1 MKAILGHKIGMTQI
15 WDDKGRLLPA
25 TVIQALPNTVLNS
38 SDSGSTLG
46 LAVRGKGNKA
56 QDYLAKKASKKERG
70 KVWVKEFS
78 GLNTEEKELN
88 VDQFIVG
95 DKVKITGTTKGK
107 GFSGT
112 IKRHNFHRGPVS
124 HGSDNV
130 RRPGSIGAQRP
141 QRVPKGKK
149 MAGQMGNVQF
159 TARGNKVLAVDLE
172 KNVLVVS
179 GAVPGANHGQVIIQT
194 QE

>member
-25 TVIQALPNTVLNS
+25 TVIHALPNTVLES
-38 SDSGSTLG
+38 SDKRSTLG

-56 QDYLAKKASKKERG
+56 QDYLAKKVATKERS
-70 KVWVKEFS
+70 KVWVKEIV
-78 GLNTEEKELN
+78 GLDVSEKAID
-88 VDQFIVG
+88 VSQFEVG

-159 TARGNKVLAVDLE
+159 TARGNKILAVDLE
-172 KNVLVVS
+172 KNVLVIS
-179 GAVPGANHGQVIIQT
+179 GAVPGANRSQVIIQT